1 MGLSINV
8 GMLADLLEGDP
19 EGAEWLQEGL
29 DAANRV
35 LKEYRLPSHEEPKS
49 LPVLHNRCSASGYPY
64 SFLHY
69 LRRVYAHRKADP
81 SWIAEPFPP
90 DAKASEDRLVR
101 VEYGRE
107 ESHLINHSDAEGF
120 YLPVDFKEV
129 LYDHDEKVPGALIG
143 SSFRLLEELVFVA
156 PALGI
161 SLNGNELSDQEAMEI
176 ERAID
181 AEEDLHIEK
190 LVWLSLFEAARLSI
204 EHRTAI
210 VFG

>member
-1 MGLSINV
+1 MGLSV
-8 GMLADLLEGDP
+8 GVGVLADLLENDP

-29 DAANRV
+29 DAANQV
-35 LKEYRLPSHEEPKS
+35 LKGHRLPSHEEPES
-49 LPVLHNRCSASGYPY
+49 LPVLRNRCSASGYPY

-69 LRRVYAHRKADP
+69 LRRAYAHRKANP
-81 SWIAEPFPP
+81 SWIAKPFPD
-90 DAKASEDRLVR
+90 DAKASEDRLVQA
-101 VEYGRE
+101 EYRRE

-120 YLPVDFKEV
+120 YLPVDFKEI
-129 LYDHDEKVPGALIG
+129 LCDLDDQVPGALVG

-161 SLNGNELSDQEAMEI
+161 SLSGSELSDQQAMEI

-181 AEEDLHIEK
+181 AEEDLYIEK